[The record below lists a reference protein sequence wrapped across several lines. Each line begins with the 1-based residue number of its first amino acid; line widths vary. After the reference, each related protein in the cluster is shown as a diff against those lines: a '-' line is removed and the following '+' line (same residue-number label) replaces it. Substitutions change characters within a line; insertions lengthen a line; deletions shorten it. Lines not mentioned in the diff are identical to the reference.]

1 MSGRGGRGG
10 RGRGGRGGGGGGPQS
25 ISQQYLASTAR
36 EAGLDIRAISGRN
49 GNDVIFPDME
59 LHSGE
64 NNGRNGNATTAA
76 NSESN
81 NGQNGN
87 VASGA
92 GGGAIR
98 VKQESSSDIGSNGNN
113 TSSEQQQQP
122 CPRSPN
128 TTKLISKSR
137 EMRHHFQNNSP
148 FYIRSGN
155 GSDAGIGTHNVVE
168 MLLSNCLGGKRR
180 IHGEGGGVF
189 FPEELCGS
197 GGRQHRQR
205 QRQKLHHPQ
214 QRGGVGDDGK
224 DDIDLAELLLD
235 GPMRNDLDDNEE
247 QQQQQQR
254 LAREGGGGGDED
266 NEGGGDEQYEEDGEE
281 SDGADYAAN
290 YYESEGDD
298 YGSGNSD
305 GEPTY

>member
-1 MSGRGGRGG
+1 
-10 RGRGGRGGGGGGPQS
+10 
-25 ISQQYLASTAR
+25 
-36 EAGLDIRAISGRN
+36 
-49 GNDVIFPDME
+49 ME

-64 NNGRNGNATTAA
+64 NNGSRNGNVTTAG

-87 VASGA
+87 AASGA
-92 GGGAIR
+92 GGAIR
-98 VKQESSSDIGSNGNN
+98 VKQESSSDIDIGNN
-113 TSSEQQQQP
+113 ASSSGLQQQQP

-155 GSDAGIGTHNVVE
+155 GSDGSTTGTHNVVE

-189 FPEELCGS
+189 FPEELCSRGS
-197 GGRQHRQR
+197 GRQHRQR
-205 QRQKLHHPQ
+205 QKLHHHTQ
-214 QRGGVGDDGK
+214 QRGGGGGDDTK

-235 GPMRNDLDDNEE
+235 GPLRNDLDDNEE

-254 LAREGGGGGDED
+254 LSREGAGGGDED

>member
-81 NGQNGN
+81 NGHNGN

-113 TSSEQQQQP
+113 TSSELNNQLPMEIATKSSILRRFWRTCSFLLEQLLLLQEQRRP
-122 CPRSPN
+122 LVSTSDN
-128 TTKLISKSR
+128 SNETTPLHR
-137 EMRHHFQNNSP
+137 THTRHGHATRVGSQWCQTWSC
-148 FYIRSGN
+148 IRS
-155 GSDAGIGTHNVVE
+155 
-168 MLLSNCLGGKRR
+168 R
-180 IHGEGGGVF
+180 IH
-189 FPEELCGS
+189 
-197 GGRQHRQR
+197 Q
-205 QRQKLHHPQ
+205 
-214 QRGGVGDDGK
+214 
-224 DDIDLAELLLD
+224 
-235 GPMRNDLDDNEE
+235 
-247 QQQQQQR
+247 
-254 LAREGGGGGDED
+254 
-266 NEGGGDEQYEEDGEE
+266 
-281 SDGADYAAN
+281 
-290 YYESEGDD
+290 
-298 YGSGNSD
+298 
-305 GEPTY
+305 